1 MPARE
6 LTGHRSYVFAAEFSP
21 DGRQLATGSAD
32 GTVKLWDVARGKCTA
47 TIKRHENW
55 VYVLAYSPDGG
66 TLISGDYDGLVL
78 RHNAATGRPW
88 VGRYKASQSIIGLD
102 IHPGGEQVA
111 CAGYGRQIDLLDAS
125 RLEHLQTL
133 PGRPGL
139 IYGVR
144 YSPDGSLLAAGGA
157 FRSVQLYNTES
168 RKLEVKL
175 KYRDK
180 MGARSLRFTPDGR
193 KLFAALP
200 NAIRWWNRGKEKWR
214 EGGILTGHTEIVSC
228 LAVTPDG
235 ESLLSAGW
243 DGTVRRWDVAT
254 GRQTQLWRWELGK
267 LFHVTVS
274 PDGRTAAATG
284 DANHFVM
291 WELDD

>member
-1 MPARE
+1 M
-6 LTGHRSYVFAAEFSP
+6 
-21 DGRQLATGSAD
+21 
-32 GTVKLWDVARGKCTA
+32 
-47 TIKRHENW
+47 
-55 VYVLAYSPDGG
+55 
-66 TLISGDYDGLVL
+66 
-78 RHNAATGRPW
+78 
-88 VGRYKASQSIIGLD
+88 
-102 IHPGGEQVA
+102 
-111 CAGYGRQIDLLDAS
+111 
-125 RLEHLQTL
+125 EHLQTL

-214 EGGILTGHTEIVSC
+214 EGGILTGHTEKDWHAIEPRRKWRSAPSP
-228 LAVTPDG
+228 AVPP
-235 ESLLSAGW
+235 AGP
-243 DGTVRRWDVAT
+243 RRHH
-254 GRQTQLWRWELGK
+254 R
-267 LFHVTVS
+267 VTAL
-274 PDGRTAAATG
+274 P
-284 DANHFVM
+284 
-291 WELDD
+291 